1 MSKSNTSYIRAIVFL
16 IFLVSSETWGKT
28 FEEALSQAY
37 QNSPSLKAEQ
47 AKLRAVDERVSQ
59 AKSGWKPVVEAT
71 SEAGKIYQQD
81 KGSVGVPDS
90 AKLSPRDVGITVTQ
104 PVFRGFRTV
113 SSVRSAEA
121 SVLAQRAELVDA
133 EQKLLL
139 ETGKTY
145 LGVVLAQRV
154 LDLNKANEAVLEKQF
169 AATKDRYRVG
179 ELKKTD
185 VSQAELR
192 LSAAKAS
199 RAVAEGD
206 LANKRSTYL
215 RLVGEM
221 PESLAFPQLHYELP
235 KSVDDAVALSFKNN
249 PNVQSAVYALESKS
263 ADVTTTEG
271 SFLPEVSLV
280 GNVNRAW
287 NQNTTYSGR
296 HDTASVMAKATI
308 PLYRSGAD
316 YSRTREALQI
326 KSQKRQ
332 ELEDTR
338 KKARDGAASSWQDL
352 HTARAAIAAHTIET
366 EAATMALVGVKEESK
381 VGTRTTLDVLNAEQE
396 LLNAKINLVRSQND
410 EAMSVLQ
417 VLASCGLLTAKNLRL
432 SVQVYDPDVYHNEVG
447 DKWVGFGSAG
457 DESQ

>member
-1 MSKSNTSYIRAIVFL
+1 MLNRKLLLLCAFVVLLCGAKTTAYA
-16 IFLVSSETWGKT
+16 KT
-28 FEEALSQAY
+28 FEESLSQAY
-37 QNSPSLKAEQ
+37 QNSASLKAEQ
-47 AKLRAVDERVSQ
+47 AKLRAVDEHVSQ
-59 AKSGWKPVVEAT
+59 AKSGWRPVVEAS
-71 SEAGKIYQQD
+71 SEAGKTYQED
-81 KGSVGVPDS
+81 RGSVGVPDS
-90 AKLSPRDVGITVTQ
+90 TKLTPRDVGITVTQ

-113 SSVRSAEA
+113 SSVRSAQA
-121 SVLAQRAELVDA
+121 AVLAQRAALVDA
-133 EQKLLL
+133 EQKLFL
-139 ETGKTY
+139 ETGKAY
-145 LGVVLAQRV
+145 LGVALAQQV
-154 LDLNKANEAVLEKQF
+154 LDLNKSNETVLEKQF
-169 AATKDRYRVG
+169 AATQDRFRVG

-221 PESLAFPQLHYELP
+221 PEFLAMPQFHYELP

-249 PNVQSAVYALESKS
+249 PNIQAAMYALESSS
-263 ADVTTTEG
+263 ADVATTEG
-271 SFLPEVSLV
+271 SLLPEVSLV
-280 GNVNRAW
+280 GNASRAW
-287 NQNTTYSGR
+287 NQSTTYTGR

-338 KKARDGAASSWQDL
+338 QKARDGATSSWQDL
-352 HTARAAIAAHTIET
+352 HTSRAAIAAHTIET
-366 EAATMALVGVKEESK
+366 EAATMALEGVKEESK

-396 LLNAKINLVRSQND
+396 LLNAKINLVRSQHD
-410 EAMSVLQ
+410 EAVATLQ
-417 VLASCGLLTAKNLRL
+417 VLASCGSLTLENLHL
-432 SVQVYDPDVYHNEVG
+432 AVTPYDPEEYYNEVS
-447 DKWVGFGSAG
+447 DKWIGFGSA
-457 DESQ
+457 SNQQ